1 MVRPAIEIHLTE
13 SERETLNL
21 FRAKG
26 RHSARELNRAHILAA
41 LDQSIPQ
48 PQISQVLGVERT
60 VLWRTAKAYQDGGLA
75 YALHD
80 LARSG
85 KPRQYQTDQEAEV
98 VALACSQPP
107 AGAKR
112 WTVRLLV
119 QASRRR
125 PKLEHVS
132 RETNRRFLKKTSS
145 SPGAK

>member
-1 MVRPAIEIHLTE
+1 MRPPIELHLTE
-13 SERETLNL
+13 PDRQKLAV

-41 LDQSIPQ
+41 LDQKLPQ
-48 PQISQVLGVERT
+48 TQIRQVLGVERT
-60 VLWRTAKAYQDGGLA
+60 ALWRTAKAYQDGGLD

-112 WTVRLLV
+112 WTIRLLV
-119 QASRRR
+119 QASRHR
-125 PKLEHVS
+125 PKLKQVS
-132 RETNRRFLKKTSS
+132 RETIRRFLKKTSS
-145 SPGAK
+145 NPGAK

>member
-1 MVRPAIEIHLTE
+1 MRPPSELHLTE
-13 SERETLNL
+13 QDRRKLTV

-41 LDQSIPQ
+41 LDQKLPQ
-48 PQISQVLGVERT
+48 SQIRQVLGVERT
-60 VLWRTAKAYQDGGLA
+60 ALWRTAKAYQDGGLD

-112 WTVRLLV
+112 WTIRLLV

-125 PKLEHVS
+125 PKLKQVS
-132 RETNRRFLKKTSS
+132 RETIRRFLKKTSS
-145 SPGAK
+145 NPGAK

>member
-1 MVRPAIEIHLTE
+1 MRSPIELQLTGQ
-13 SERETLNL
+13 ERGKLIV

-41 LDQSIPQ
+41 LDQKIPQ
-48 PQISQVLGVERT
+48 TQISQVLGVERT
-60 VLWRTAKAYQDGGLA
+60 AVWRTAKAYQEGGLE

-85 KPRQYQTDQEAEV
+85 KPRHYHTDQEAEV

-112 WTVRLLV
+112 WTIRLLV

-125 PKLEHVS
+125 PKLKQVS
-132 RETNRRFLKKTSS
+132 RETIRRFLKKTSS
-145 SPGAK
+145 NPGAR

>member
-1 MVRPAIEIHLTE
+1 MRPQIEIHLSE
-13 SERETLNL
+13 PERETLNL

-80 LARSG
+80 LRRSG
-85 KPRQYQTDQEAEV
+85 KPRHYQTDQEAEV

-132 RETNRRFLKKTSS
+132 RETIRRFLKKTSS

>member
-1 MVRPAIEIHLTE
+1 MRAPIELQLTGQ
-13 SERETLNL
+13 EREKLNV

-41 LDQSIPQ
+41 LDQKIP
-48 PQISQVLGVERT
+48 PIQISQVLGVERT
-60 VLWRTAKAYQDGGLA
+60 AVWRTAKAYQEGGLD

-112 WTVRLLV
+112 WTIRLLV
-119 QASRRR
+119 RASRRR
-125 PKLEHVS
+125 PKLQHVS
-132 RETNRRFLKKTSS
+132 RETIRRFLKKTSS
-145 SPGAK
+145 NPGAK

>member
-1 MVRPAIEIHLTE
+1 MRPLIELHLTE
-13 SERETLNL
+13 PERQKLRV

-41 LDQSIPQ
+41 LDQKIPQ
-48 PQISQVLGVERT
+48 IQISQVLGVERT
-60 VLWRTAKAYQDGGLA
+60 AVWRTAKAYQDGGLD

-80 LARSG
+80 LTRSG

-112 WTVRLLV
+112 WTIRLLV

-125 PKLEHVS
+125 PKLQQVS
-132 RETNRRFLKKTSS
+132 RETIRRFLKKTFSN
-145 SPGAK
+145 PGAK

>member
-1 MVRPAIEIHLTE
+1 MRPPIKLQLTE
-13 SERETLNL
+13 QERGKLNV

-41 LDQSIPQ
+41 LDQKLPQ
-48 PQISQVLGVERT
+48 TQIRQVLGVERT
-60 VLWRTAKAYQDGGLA
+60 AVWRTAKAYQDGGLD

-112 WTVRLLV
+112 WTIRLLV
-119 QASRRR
+119 QESRRQ
-125 PKLEHVS
+125 PKLQQVS
-132 RETNRRFLKKTSS
+132 RETIRRFLKKTSS
-145 SPGAK
+145 NLGAK

>member
-1 MVRPAIEIHLTE
+1 MRPPIELCLTE
-13 SERETLNL
+13 QEREKLNV

-41 LDQSIPQ
+41 LDQKIPQ
-48 PQISQVLGVERT
+48 IQVSQVLGVERT
-60 VLWRTAKAYQDGGLA
+60 AVWRTAKAYQAGGLE

-85 KPRQYQTDQEAEV
+85 KPRHYQTDQEAEV

-112 WTVRLLV
+112 WTIRLLV

-125 PKLEHVS
+125 PKLRHVS
-132 RETNRRFLKKTSS
+132 RETIRRFLKKTSS
-145 SPGAK
+145 NPGAK

>member
-1 MVRPAIEIHLTE
+1 MRPPIEIHLTAP
-13 SERETLNL
+13 ERQTLNL

-26 RHSARELNRAHILAA
+26 RHSAREVNRAHILAA
-41 LDQSIPQ
+41 LDQSLPQ
-48 PQISQVLGVERT
+48 AQISQVLGVERT

-112 WTVRLLV
+112 WTVRLLA
-119 QASRRR
+119 QESRHR
-125 PKLEHVS
+125 PKLQQVS
-132 RETNRRFLKKTSS
+132 RETIRRFLKKTSS
-145 SPGAK
+145 NPGAK

>member
-1 MVRPAIEIHLTE
+1 MRPPIELHLTE
-13 SERETLNL
+13 PERQKLSV

-41 LDQSIPQ
+41 LDQKIP
-48 PQISQVLGVERT
+48 PIQIRQVLGVE
-60 VLWRTAKAYQDGGLA
+60 RTAKAYQDGGLD

-80 LARSG
+80 LTRSG

-98 VALACSQPP
+98 VALACRQPP

-112 WTVRLLV
+112 WTIRLLV

-125 PKLEHVS
+125 PKLQQVS
-132 RETNRRFLKKTSS
+132 RETIRRFLKKTFSN
-145 SPGAK
+145 PGAK

>member
-1 MVRPAIEIHLTE
+1 MRPRIELHLTE
-13 SERETLNL
+13 PERERLAV
-21 FRAKG
+21 FRATG

-41 LDQSIPQ
+41 LDQHLPQ
-48 PQISQVLGVERT
+48 TLIRQVLGVDRT
-60 VLWRTAKAYQDGGLA
+60 AVWRTAKAYQEGGLD

-112 WTVRLLV
+112 WTIRLLV
-119 QASRRR
+119 QAARRR
-125 PKLEHVS
+125 PNLQQVS
-132 RETNRRFLKKTSS
+132 RETIRRFLKKTCFA
-145 SPGAK
+145 PGAR

>member
-1 MVRPAIEIHLTE
+1 MRPPIELHLTE
-13 SERETLNL
+13 PEREKLRV

-41 LDQSIPQ
+41 LDQKLPQ
-48 PQISQVLGVERT
+48 THISQVLGVERT
-60 VLWRTAKAYQDGGLA
+60 AVWRTAKAYQDGGLD

-107 AGAKR
+107 PGAKR
-112 WTVRLLV
+112 WTIRLLV

-125 PKLEHVS
+125 PKLQQVS
-132 RETNRRFLKKTSS
+132 RETIRRFLKKTSS
-145 SPGAK
+145 NPGVK